1 VVQPSRPT
9 ITYLGKRFGWLLVG
23 WLIGLFDDGDVVVVN
38 WVYMLQHII
47 VDVSAVLHHHFRNP
61 A

>member
-1 VVQPSRPT
+1 MVQPSRPT
-9 ITYLGKRFGWLLVG
+9 ITYLGKLLGWLLVG

-38 WVYMLQHII
+38 MLQHII